1 MKMTKISLAACIALG
16 SLSTASFA
24 QPLEEAIKGIDVS
37 GMLRYRYTDNRYK
50 DQNFNKN
57 GTTKG
62 NANHQWRA
70 EALFKTPVINNV
82 SMNLGIGYHNAQ
94 QNVNHG
100 KGDGTSIAPNAGAF
114 TGNGLGSGSD
124 SWFGVR
130 EFNMVITPDSTNT
143 TIKAGKMIMQ
153 TPISDTLDDRATG
166 IFVTNSDLNHWTF
179 SLGAFDSWSI
189 DDYQTGYLLSPDT
202 NNGSIDKPLYTAAAL
217 SNYDTSIGNFS
228 SQLWL
233 FNATDMIDF
242 AGFGELAW
250 QDSMFHLKGQYAF
263 SKLNSDAN
271 SPWTGI
277 YRHKVKE
284 GNDLY
289 TLEAGVKF
297 HELNVPLA
305 AKIGYWGNTQDGY
318 AVSLD
323 NEGSF
328 QKVGQIWFENA
339 ATGVSISMLPAEGQN
354 MPRGFESNE
363 LSLFY
368 ANINYDILE
377 NLNVG
382 IDFVSGTNKISRGQ
396 GAAHYS
402 GDIDFT
408 EINPNITWQYSKS
421 LRIFAHYSIL
431 TTDTTRQI
439 ATQFANTINAPTI
452 IPAEQISDSE
462 DRNRLRVEVKY
473 TF

>member
-1 MKMTKISLAACIALG
+1 MKITKLSLIACVALA

-37 GMLRYRYTDNRYK
+37 GMLRYRYTDNRYDNK
-50 DQNFNKN
+50 GFNKQERTR
-57 GTTKG
+57 GD
-62 NANHQWRA
+62 ANHQWRA
-70 EALFKTPVINNV
+70 EALFKTPVINNI

-100 KGDGTSIAPNAGAF
+100 KGILDNNGNYTNVFA
-114 TGNGLGSGSD
+114 GNGLGSGSD

-153 TPISDTLDDRATG
+153 TPINDTLDDRATG

-179 SLGAFDSWSI
+179 ALGAFDAWSI
-189 DDYQTGYLLSPDT
+189 DDYQTGYALTP
-202 NNGSIDKPLYTAAAL
+202 NNESFAKPFYTAGAM

-250 QDSMFHLKGQYAF
+250 QNSMFHLKGQYAF

-271 SPWTGI
+271 SPWTSVYKGQ
-277 YRHKVKE
+277 KVKE

-289 TLEAGVKF
+289 TLEAGVRF
-297 HELNVPLA
+297 HDYNIPVA

-323 NEGSF
+323 DEGSF
-328 QKVGQIWFENA
+328 QKVGQIWFENG
-339 ATGVSISMLPAEGQN
+339 ATGVSISMLPTTGQN

-363 LSLFY
+363 LSMFY

-377 NLNVG
+377 NLNIG
-382 IDFVSGTNKISRGQ
+382 IDYVNGTNKIARGQ
-396 GAAHYS
+396 GAARYS
-402 GDIDFT
+402 GDIDFQ
-408 EINPNITWQYSKS
+408 EINPYIVWQYTKS

-431 TTDTTRQI
+431 TTDATRQI
-439 ATQFANTINAPTI
+439 ALGNANTNAWNDANNT
-452 IPAEQISDSE
+452 DSE

>member
-1 MKMTKISLAACIALG
+1 MKITKLSLIACVALA

-37 GMLRYRYTDNRYK
+37 GMLRYRYTDNRYDNK
-50 DQNFNKN
+50 GFNKQERTR
-57 GTTKG
+57 GD
-62 NANHQWRA
+62 ANHQWRA
-70 EALFKTPVINNV
+70 EALFKTPVINNI

-100 KGDGTSIAPNAGAF
+100 KGATLNGTDIPFA
-114 TGNGLGSGSD
+114 GNGLGSGSD

-153 TPISDTLDDRATG
+153 TPINDTLDDRATG

-179 SLGAFDSWSI
+179 ALGAFDAWSI
-189 DDYQTGYLLSPDT
+189 DDYQTGYALTPD
-202 NNGSIDKPLYTAAAL
+202 NKSFAKPFYTAGAM

-250 QDSMFHLKGQYAF
+250 QNSMFHLKGQYAF

-271 SPWTGI
+271 SPWTST
-277 YRHKVKE
+277 YEHKVKE
-284 GNDLY
+284 ANDLY
-289 TLEAGVKF
+289 TLEAGVRF

-323 NEGSF
+323 DEGSF

-339 ATGVSISMLPAEGQN
+339 ATGVSISMLPTAMGQN

-363 LSLFY
+363 LSMFY

-377 NLNVG
+377 NLNIG
-382 IDFVSGTNKISRGQ
+382 IDYVNGTNKIARGQ
-396 GAAHYS
+396 GVARYS
-402 GDIDFT
+402 GDIDFQ
-408 EINPNITWQYSKS
+408 EINPYIVWQYTKS

-431 TTDTTRQI
+431 TTDATRQI
-439 ATQFANTINAPTI
+439 ATAMNNTL
-452 IPAEQISDSE
+452 PAEQISDSE

>member
-1 MKMTKISLAACIALG
+1 MKITKLSLIACVALA

-37 GMLRYRYTDNRYK
+37 GMLRYRYTDNRYDNK
-50 DQNFNKN
+50 GFNKQERTR
-57 GTTKG
+57 GD
-62 NANHQWRA
+62 ANHQWRA
-70 EALFKTPVINNV
+70 EALFKTPVINNI

-100 KGDGTSIAPNAGAF
+100 KGATLNGTDIPFA
-114 TGNGLGSGSD
+114 GNGLGSGSD

-153 TPISDTLDDRATG
+153 TPINDTLDDRATG

-179 SLGAFDSWSI
+179 ALGAFDSWSI

-271 SPWTGI
+271 SPWTSVYKGQ
-277 YRHKVKE
+277 KVKE

-289 TLEAGVKF
+289 TLEAGVRF
-297 HELNVPLA
+297 HDYNIPVA

-323 NEGSF
+323 DEGSF
-328 QKVGQIWFENA
+328 QKVGQIWFENG
-339 ATGVSISMLPAEGQN
+339 ATGVSISMLPATGQK

-363 LSLFY
+363 LSMFY

-377 NLNVG
+377 NLNIG
-382 IDFVSGTNKISRGQ
+382 IDYVNGTNKIARGQ
-396 GAAHYS
+396 GAARYS
-402 GDIDFT
+402 GDIDFQ
-408 EINPNITWQYSKS
+408 EINPYIVWQYTKS

-431 TTDTTRQI
+431 TTDATRQI
-439 ATQFANTINAPTI
+439 ATAMNNTL
-452 IPAEQISDSE
+452 PAEQISDSE

>member
-1 MKMTKISLAACIALG
+1 MKITKLSLIACVALA

-37 GMLRYRYTDNRYK
+37 GMLRYRYTDNRYDNK
-50 DQNFNKN
+50 GFNKQERTR
-57 GTTKG
+57 GD
-62 NANHQWRA
+62 ANHQWRA
-70 EALFKTPVINNV
+70 EALFKTPVINNI

-100 KGDGTSIAPNAGAF
+100 KGATLNGTDIPFA
-114 TGNGLGSGSD
+114 GNGLGSGSD

-153 TPISDTLDDRATG
+153 TPINDTLDDRATG

-179 SLGAFDSWSI
+179 ALGAFDAWSI
-189 DDYQTGYLLSPDT
+189 DDYQTGYSLSSNPR
-202 NNGSIDKPLYTAAAL
+202 NNQSFAKPFYTAGAM

-271 SPWTGI
+271 SPWTSI
-277 YRHKVKE
+277 YEHKVKE
-284 GNDLY
+284 ANDLY
-289 TLEAGVKF
+289 TLEAGVRF

-323 NEGSF
+323 DEGSF
-328 QKVGQIWFENA
+328 QKVGQIWFENG
-339 ATGVSISMLPAEGQN
+339 ATGVSISMLPTAMGQN

-363 LSLFY
+363 LSMFY

-377 NLNVG
+377 NLNIG
-382 IDFVSGTNKISRGQ
+382 IDYVNGTNKIARGQ
-396 GAAHYS
+396 GAARYS
-402 GDIDFT
+402 GDIDFQ
-408 EINPNITWQYSKS
+408 EINPYIVWQYTKS

-431 TTDTTRQI
+431 TTDATRQI
-439 ATQFANTINAPTI
+439 ALGNANTNAWNDANNT
-452 IPAEQISDSE
+452 DSE

>member
-1 MKMTKISLAACIALG
+1 MKITKLSLIACVALA

-37 GMLRYRYTDNRYK
+37 GMLRYRYTDNRYDNK
-50 DQNFNKN
+50 GFNKQERTR
-57 GTTKG
+57 GD
-62 NANHQWRA
+62 ANHQWRA
-70 EALFKTPVINNV
+70 EALFKTPVINNI

-100 KGDGTSIAPNAGAF
+100 KGTGSETPGTAEAF

-124 SWFGVR
+124 SRFGVR

-153 TPISDTLDDRATG
+153 TPINDTLDDRATG

-179 SLGAFDSWSI
+179 ALGAFDAWSI
-189 DDYQTGYLLSPDT
+189 DDYQTGYLLTP

-250 QDSMFHLKGQYAF
+250 QNSMFHLKGQYAF

-271 SPWTGI
+271 SPWTSVYEGQ
-277 YRHKVKE
+277 KVKE

-289 TLEAGVKF
+289 TLEAGVRF
-297 HELNVPLA
+297 HDYNIPVA

-328 QKVGQIWFENA
+328 QKVGQIWFENV

-363 LSLFY
+363 LSMFY

-377 NLNVG
+377 NLNIG
-382 IDFVSGTNKISRGQ
+382 IDYVNGTNKIARGQ
-396 GAAHYS
+396 GAARYS
-402 GDIDFT
+402 GDIDFQ
-408 EINPNITWQYSKS
+408 EINPYIVWQYTKS

-431 TTDTTRQI
+431 TTDATRQI
-439 ATQFANTINAPTI
+439 ALGNADTTAWNDANNT
-452 IPAEQISDSE
+452 DSE
-462 DRNRLRVEVKY
+462 DRNRLRVEIKY

>member
-1 MKMTKISLAACIALG
+1 MKITKLSLIACVALA

-37 GMLRYRYTDNRYK
+37 GMLRYRYTDNRYDNK
-50 DQNFNKN
+50 GFNKQERTR
-57 GTTKG
+57 GD
-62 NANHQWRA
+62 ANHQWRA
-70 EALFKTPVINNV
+70 EALFKTPVINNI

-100 KGDGTSIAPNAGAF
+100 KGATLNGTDIPFA
-114 TGNGLGSGSD
+114 GNGLGSGSD

-153 TPISDTLDDRATG
+153 TPINDTLDDRATG

-179 SLGAFDSWSI
+179 ALGAFDSWSI

-228 SQLWL
+228 TQLWL

-271 SPWTGI
+271 SPWTSI
-277 YRHKVKE
+277 YEHKVKE
-284 GNDLY
+284 ANDLY
-289 TLEAGVKF
+289 TLEAGVRF
-297 HELNVPLA
+297 HDYNIPVA

-328 QKVGQIWFENA
+328 QKVGQIWFENG
-339 ATGVSISMLPAEGQN
+339 ATGVSISMLRTTGQN

-363 LSLFY
+363 LSMFY

-377 NLNVG
+377 NLNIG
-382 IDFVSGTNKISRGQ
+382 IDYVNGTNKIARGQ
-396 GAAHYS
+396 GAARYS
-402 GDIDFT
+402 GDIDFQ
-408 EINPNITWQYSKS
+408 EINPYIVWQYTKS

-431 TTDTTRQI
+431 TTDATRQI
-439 ATQFANTINAPTI
+439 ALGNANTNAWNDANNT
-452 IPAEQISDSE
+452 DSE
-462 DRNRLRVEVKY
+462 DRNRLRVEIKY

>member
-1 MKMTKISLAACIALG
+1 MKITKLSLIACVALA

-37 GMLRYRYTDNRYK
+37 GMLRYRYTDNRYDNK
-50 DQNFNKN
+50 GFNKQERTR
-57 GTTKG
+57 GD
-62 NANHQWRA
+62 ANHQWRA
-70 EALFKTPVINNV
+70 EALFKTPVINNI

-100 KGDGTSIAPNAGAF
+100 KGATLNGTDIPFA
-114 TGNGLGSGSD
+114 GNGLGSGSD

-153 TPISDTLDDRATG
+153 TPINDTLDDRATG

-179 SLGAFDSWSI
+179 ALGAFDAWSI

-202 NNGSIDKPLYTAAAL
+202 NNGSIDKPFYTAAAL

-271 SPWTGI
+271 SPWTSI
-277 YRHKVKE
+277 YEHKVKE
-284 GNDLY
+284 ANDLY
-289 TLEAGVKF
+289 TLEAGVRF

-323 NEGSF
+323 DEGSF

-339 ATGVSISMLPAEGQN
+339 ATGVSISMLPAMGQN

-363 LSLFY
+363 LSMFY

-377 NLNVG
+377 NLNIG
-382 IDFVSGTNKISRGQ
+382 IDYVNGTNKIARGQ
-396 GAAHYS
+396 GAARYS
-402 GDIDFT
+402 GDIDFQ
-408 EINPNITWQYSKS
+408 EINPYIVWQYTKS

-431 TTDTTRQI
+431 TTETSREVAMNVAGTTTWNDSI
-439 ATQFANTINAPTI
+439 NT
-452 IPAEQISDSE
+452 DSE

>member
-1 MKMTKISLAACIALG
+1 MKITKLSLIACVALA

-37 GMLRYRYTDNRYK
+37 GMLRYRYTDNRYDNK
-50 DQNFNKN
+50 GFNKQERTR
-57 GTTKG
+57 GD
-62 NANHQWRA
+62 ANHQWRA
-70 EALFKTPVINNV
+70 EALFKTPVINNI

-100 KGDGTSIAPNAGAF
+100 KGILDDNDNYTNVFA
-114 TGNGLGSGSD
+114 GNGLGSGSD

-153 TPISDTLDDRATG
+153 TPINDTLDDRATG

-179 SLGAFDSWSI
+179 ALGAFDAWSI
-189 DDYQTGYLLSPDT
+189 DDYQTGYTLTPD
-202 NNGSIDKPLYTAAAL
+202 NESFAKPFYTAGAM

-250 QDSMFHLKGQYAF
+250 QNSMFHLKGQYAF

-271 SPWTGI
+271 SPWTSVYEGQ
-277 YRHKVKE
+277 KVKE

-289 TLEAGVKF
+289 TLEAGVRF
-297 HELNVPLA
+297 HDYNIPVA

-323 NEGSF
+323 DEGSF
-328 QKVGQIWFENA
+328 QKVGQIWFENG
-339 ATGVSISMLPAEGQN
+339 ATGVSISMLPTAMGQN

-363 LSLFY
+363 LSMFY

-377 NLNVG
+377 NLNIG
-382 IDFVSGTNKISRGQ
+382 IDYVNGTNKIARGQ
-396 GAAHYS
+396 GVARYS
-402 GDIDFT
+402 GDIDFQ
-408 EINPNITWQYSKS
+408 EINPYIVWQYTKS

-431 TTDTTRQI
+431 TTDTTKQI
-439 ATQFANTINAPTI
+439 ALGNADTAAWDNTRNT
-452 IPAEQISDSE
+452 DSE

>member
-1 MKMTKISLAACIALG
+1 MKITKLSLIACVALA

-37 GMLRYRYTDNRYK
+37 GMLRYRYTDNRYDNK
-50 DQNFNKN
+50 GFNKQERTR
-57 GTTKG
+57 GD
-62 NANHQWRA
+62 ANHQWRA
-70 EALFKTPVINNV
+70 EALFKTPVINNI

-100 KGDGTSIAPNAGAF
+100 KGILDNNGNYTNVFA
-114 TGNGLGSGSD
+114 GNGLGSGSD

-153 TPISDTLDDRATG
+153 TPINDTLDDRATG

-179 SLGAFDSWSI
+179 ALGAFDAWSI
-189 DDYQTGYLLSPDT
+189 DDYQTGYALTPD
-202 NNGSIDKPLYTAAAL
+202 NKSFAKPFYTAGAM

-250 QDSMFHLKGQYAF
+250 QNSMFHLKGQYAF

-271 SPWTGI
+271 SPWTSVYKGQ
-277 YRHKVKE
+277 KVKE

-289 TLEAGVKF
+289 TLEAGVRF
-297 HELNVPLA
+297 HDYNIPVA

-323 NEGSF
+323 DEGSF
-328 QKVGQIWFENA
+328 QKVGQIWFENG
-339 ATGVSISMLPAEGQN
+339 ATGVSISMLPTNGQK

-363 LSLFY
+363 LSMFY

-377 NLNVG
+377 NLNIG
-382 IDFVSGTNKISRGQ
+382 IDYVNGTNKIARGQ
-396 GAAHYS
+396 GAARYS
-402 GDIDFT
+402 GDIDFQ
-408 EINPNITWQYSKS
+408 EINPYIVWQYTKS

-431 TTDTTRQI
+431 TTDATRQI
-439 ATQFANTINAPTI
+439 ATAMNNTL
-452 IPAEQISDSE
+452 PAEQISDSE

>member
-1 MKMTKISLAACIALG
+1 MKITKLSLIACVALA

-37 GMLRYRYTDNRYK
+37 GMLRYRYTDNRYDNK
-50 DQNFNKN
+50 GFNKQERTR
-57 GTTKG
+57 GD
-62 NANHQWRA
+62 ANHQWRA
-70 EALFKTPVINNV
+70 EALFKTPVINNI
-82 SMNLGIGYHNAQ
+82 SMNLGIGYHNVQ

-100 KGDGTSIAPNAGAF
+100 KGILDNNGNYTNVFA
-114 TGNGLGSGSD
+114 GNGLGSGSD
-124 SWFGVR
+124 SRFGVR

-153 TPISDTLDDRATG
+153 TPINDTLDDRATG

-179 SLGAFDSWSI
+179 ALGAFDAWSI
-189 DDYQTGYLLSPDT
+189 DDYQTGYALTPD
-202 NNGSIDKPLYTAAAL
+202 NKSFAKPFYTAGAM

-250 QDSMFHLKGQYAF
+250 QNSMFHLKGQYAF

-271 SPWTGI
+271 SPWTSVYEGQ
-277 YRHKVKE
+277 KVKE

-289 TLEAGVKF
+289 TLEAGVRF
-297 HELNVPLA
+297 HDYNIPVA

-323 NEGSF
+323 DEGSF
-328 QKVGQIWFENA
+328 QKVGQIWFENG
-339 ATGVSISMLPAEGQN
+339 ATGVSISMLPTAMGQN

-363 LSLFY
+363 LSMFY

-377 NLNVG
+377 NLNIG
-382 IDFVSGTNKISRGQ
+382 IDYVNGTNKIARGQ
-396 GAAHYS
+396 GVARYS
-402 GDIDFT
+402 GDIDFQ
-408 EINPNITWQYSKS
+408 EINPYIVWQYTKS

-431 TTDTTRQI
+431 TTDATRQI
-439 ATQFANTINAPTI
+439 ALGNANTSAWNDANNT
-452 IPAEQISDSE
+452 DSE

>member
-1 MKMTKISLAACIALG
+1 MKITKLSLIACVALA

-37 GMLRYRYTDNRYK
+37 GMLRYRYTDNRYDNK
-50 DQNFNKN
+50 GFNKQERTR
-57 GTTKG
+57 GD
-62 NANHQWRA
+62 ANHQWRA
-70 EALFKTPVINNV
+70 EALFKTPVINNI

-100 KGDGTSIAPNAGAF
+100 KGATLNGTDIPFA
-114 TGNGLGSGSD
+114 GNGLGSGSD

-153 TPISDTLDDRATG
+153 TPINDTLDDRATG

-179 SLGAFDSWSI
+179 ALGAFDAWSI
-189 DDYQTGYLLSPDT
+189 DDYQTGYSLSSNPR
-202 NNGSIDKPLYTAAAL
+202 NNQSFAKPFYTAGAM

-271 SPWTGI
+271 SPWTSI
-277 YRHKVKE
+277 YEHKVKE
-284 GNDLY
+284 ANDLY
-289 TLEAGVKF
+289 TLEAGVRF
-297 HELNVPLA
+297 HDYNIPVA

-323 NEGSF
+323 DEGSF
-328 QKVGQIWFENA
+328 QKVGQIWFENG
-339 ATGVSISMLPAEGQN
+339 ATGVSISMLPTNGQN

-363 LSLFY
+363 LSMFY

-377 NLNVG
+377 NLNIG
-382 IDFVSGTNKISRGQ
+382 IDYVNGTNKIARGQ
-396 GAAHYS
+396 GAARYS
-402 GDIDFT
+402 GDIDFQ
-408 EINPNITWQYSKS
+408 EINPYIVWQYTKS

-439 ATQFANTINAPTI
+439 ATAMNNTL
-452 IPAEQISDSE
+452 PAEQISDSE

>member
-1 MKMTKISLAACIALG
+1 MKITKLSLIACVALA

-37 GMLRYRYTDNRYK
+37 GMLRYRYTDNRYDNK
-50 DQNFNKN
+50 GFNKQERTR
-57 GTTKG
+57 GD
-62 NANHQWRA
+62 ANHQWRA
-70 EALFKTPVINNV
+70 EALFKTPVINNI

-100 KGDGTSIAPNAGAF
+100 KGILDNNGNYTNVFA
-114 TGNGLGSGSD
+114 GNGLGSGSD

-179 SLGAFDSWSI
+179 ALGAFDAWSI

-250 QDSMFHLKGQYAF
+250 QNSMFHLKGQYAF

-271 SPWTGI
+271 SPWTSVYKGQ
-277 YRHKVKE
+277 KVKE

-289 TLEAGVKF
+289 TLEAGVRF
-297 HELNVPLA
+297 HDYNIPVA

-323 NEGSF
+323 DEGSF
-328 QKVGQIWFENA
+328 QKVGQIWFENG
-339 ATGVSISMLPAEGQN
+339 ATGVSISMLPTNGQN

-363 LSLFY
+363 LSMFY

-377 NLNVG
+377 NLNIG
-382 IDFVSGTNKISRGQ
+382 IDYVNGTNKIARGQ
-396 GAAHYS
+396 GAARYS
-402 GDIDFT
+402 GDIDFQ
-408 EINPNITWQYSKS
+408 EINPYIVWQYTKS

-431 TTDTTRQI
+431 TTDATKEI
-439 ATQFANTINAPTI
+439 ATNFATASDPTLTTN
-452 IPAEQISDSE
+452 QISDSE

>member
-1 MKMTKISLAACIALG
+1 MKITKLSLIACVALA

-37 GMLRYRYTDNRYK
+37 GMLRYRYTDNRYDNK
-50 DQNFNKN
+50 GFNKQERTR
-57 GTTKG
+57 GD
-62 NANHQWRA
+62 ANHQWRA
-70 EALFKTPVINNV
+70 EALFKTPVINNI

-100 KGDGTSIAPNAGAF
+100 KGILDNNGNYTNVFA
-114 TGNGLGSGSD
+114 GNGLGSGSD
-124 SWFGVR
+124 SRFGVR

-153 TPISDTLDDRATG
+153 TPINDTLDDRATG

-179 SLGAFDSWSI
+179 NLGAFDSWSI
-189 DDYQTGYLLSPDT
+189 DDYQTGYLLTP

-228 SQLWL
+228 SQLWF

-277 YRHKVKE
+277 YEGNKVKE

-339 ATGVSISMLPAEGQN
+339 ATGVSISMLPAIGQK

-363 LSLFY
+363 LSMFY

-377 NLNVG
+377 NLNIG
-382 IDFVSGTNKISRGQ
+382 IDYVNGTNKIARGQ
-396 GAAHYS
+396 GAARYS
-402 GDIDFT
+402 GDIDFQ
-408 EINPNITWQYSKS
+408 EINPYIVWQYTKS

-431 TTDTTRQI
+431 TTDATKEI
-439 ATQFANTINAPTI
+439 ATNFATASDPTLT
-452 IPAEQISDSE
+452 ANQISDSE

>member
-1 MKMTKISLAACIALG
+1 MKITKLSLIACVALA

-37 GMLRYRYTDNRYK
+37 GMLRYRYTDNRYDNK
-50 DQNFNKN
+50 GFNKQERTR
-57 GTTKG
+57 GD
-62 NANHQWRA
+62 ANHQWRA
-70 EALFKTPVINNV
+70 EALFKTPVINNI

-100 KGDGTSIAPNAGAF
+100 KGILDNNGNYTNVFA
-114 TGNGLGSGSD
+114 GNGLGSGSD

-153 TPISDTLDDRATG
+153 TPINDTLDDRATG

-179 SLGAFDSWSI
+179 ALGAFDAWSI
-189 DDYQTGYLLSPDT
+189 DDYQTGYALTPD
-202 NNGSIDKPLYTAAAL
+202 NESFAKPFYTAGAM
-217 SNYDTSIGNFS
+217 SNYDTNIGNFS

-271 SPWTGI
+271 SPWTSVYKGQ
-277 YRHKVKE
+277 KVKE

-289 TLEAGVKF
+289 TLEAGVRF

-323 NEGSF
+323 DEGSF

-339 ATGVSISMLPAEGQN
+339 ATGVSISMLPTAMGQN

-363 LSLFY
+363 LSMFY

-382 IDFVSGTNKISRGQ
+382 IDFVTGTNKISRGQ
-396 GAAHYS
+396 GATHYS

-439 ATQFANTINAPTI
+439 ATAMNNTL
-452 IPAEQISDSE
+452 PAEQISDSE

>member
-1 MKMTKISLAACIALG
+1 MKITKLSLIACVALA

-37 GMLRYRYTDNRYK
+37 GMLRYRYTDNRYDNK
-50 DQNFNKN
+50 GFNKQERTR
-57 GTTKG
+57 GD
-62 NANHQWRA
+62 ANHQWRA
-70 EALFKTPVINNV
+70 EALFKTPVINNI

-100 KGDGTSIAPNAGAF
+100 KGILDNNGNYTNVFA
-114 TGNGLGSGSD
+114 GNGLGSGSD

-153 TPISDTLDDRATG
+153 TPINDTLDDRATG

-179 SLGAFDSWSI
+179 ALGAFDAWSI
-189 DDYQTGYLLSPDT
+189 DDYQTGYALTPD
-202 NNGSIDKPLYTAAAL
+202 NKSFAKPFYTAGAM

-271 SPWTGI
+271 SPWTSI
-277 YRHKVKE
+277 YEHKVKE
-284 GNDLY
+284 ANDLY
-289 TLEAGVKF
+289 TLEAGVRF
-297 HELNVPLA
+297 HDYNIPVA

-323 NEGSF
+323 DEGSF
-328 QKVGQIWFENA
+328 QKVGQIWFENG
-339 ATGVSISMLPAEGQN
+339 ATGVSISMLPTNGQK

-363 LSLFY
+363 LSMFY

-377 NLNVG
+377 NLNIG
-382 IDFVSGTNKISRGQ
+382 IDYVNGTNKIARGQ
-396 GAAHYS
+396 GAARYS
-402 GDIDFT
+402 GDIDFQ
-408 EINPNITWQYSKS
+408 EINPYIVWQYTKS

-431 TTDTTRQI
+431 TTDATRQI
-439 ATQFANTINAPTI
+439 ALGNAN
-452 IPAEQISDSE
+452 ISAWNDANNTDSE

>member
-1 MKMTKISLAACIALG
+1 MKITKLSLIACVALA

-37 GMLRYRYTDNRYK
+37 GMLRYRYTDNRYDNK
-50 DQNFNKN
+50 GFNKQERTR
-57 GTTKG
+57 GD
-62 NANHQWRA
+62 ANHQWRA
-70 EALFKTPVINNV
+70 EALFKTPVINNI

-100 KGDGTSIAPNAGAF
+100 KGILDNNGNYTNVFA
-114 TGNGLGSGSD
+114 GNGLGSGSD

-153 TPISDTLDDRATG
+153 TPINDTLDDRATG

-179 SLGAFDSWSI
+179 ALGAFDAWSI
-189 DDYQTGYLLSPDT
+189 DDYQTGYALTPD
-202 NNGSIDKPLYTAAAL
+202 NKSFAKPFYTAGAM
-217 SNYDTSIGNFS
+217 SNYDTGIGSFS

-250 QDSMFHLKGQYAF
+250 QNSMFHLKGQYAF

-271 SPWTGI
+271 SPWTSVYKGQ
-277 YRHKVKE
+277 KVKE

-289 TLEAGVKF
+289 TLEAGVRF
-297 HELNVPLA
+297 HDYNIPVA

-328 QKVGQIWFENA
+328 QKVGQIWFENG
-339 ATGVSISMLPAEGQN
+339 ATGVSISMLPTTGQN

-363 LSLFY
+363 LSMFY

-377 NLNVG
+377 NLNIG
-382 IDFVSGTNKISRGQ
+382 IDYVNGTNKIARGQ
-396 GAAHYS
+396 GAARYS
-402 GDIDFT
+402 GDIDFQ
-408 EINPNITWQYSKS
+408 EINPYIVWQYTKS

-431 TTDTTRQI
+431 TTDATKEI
-439 ATQFANTINAPTI
+439 ATNFATASDPTLT
-452 IPAEQISDSE
+452 ANQISDSE

>member
-1 MKMTKISLAACIALG
+1 MKITKLSLIACVALA

-37 GMLRYRYTDNRYK
+37 GMLRYRYTDNRYDNK
-50 DQNFNKN
+50 GFNKQERTR
-57 GTTKG
+57 GD
-62 NANHQWRA
+62 ANHQWRA
-70 EALFKTPVINNV
+70 EALFKTPVINNI

-100 KGDGTSIAPNAGAF
+100 KGILDNNGNYTNVFA
-114 TGNGLGSGSD
+114 GNGLGSGSD
-124 SWFGVR
+124 SRFGVR

-153 TPISDTLDDRATG
+153 TPINDTLDDRATG

-179 SLGAFDSWSI
+179 ALGAFDAWSI
-189 DDYQTGYLLSPDT
+189 DDYQTGYALTPD
-202 NNGSIDKPLYTAAAL
+202 NKSFAKPFYTAGAM

-250 QDSMFHLKGQYAF
+250 QNSMFHLKGQYAF

-271 SPWTGI
+271 SPWTSVYEGQ
-277 YRHKVKE
+277 KVKE

-289 TLEAGVKF
+289 TLEAGVRF
-297 HELNVPLA
+297 HDYNIPVA

-323 NEGSF
+323 DEGSF
-328 QKVGQIWFENA
+328 QKVGQIWFENG
-339 ATGVSISMLPAEGQN
+339 ATGVSISMLPTAMGQN

-363 LSLFY
+363 LSMFY

-377 NLNVG
+377 NLNIG
-382 IDFVSGTNKISRGQ
+382 IDYVNGTNKIARGQ
-396 GAAHYS
+396 GVARYS
-402 GDIDFT
+402 GDIDFQ
-408 EINPNITWQYSKS
+408 EINPYIVWQYTKS

-431 TTDTTRQI
+431 TTDATRQI
-439 ATQFANTINAPTI
+439 ALGNANTSAWNDANNT
-452 IPAEQISDSE
+452 DSE

>member
-1 MKMTKISLAACIALG
+1 MKITKLSLIACVALA

-37 GMLRYRYTDNRYK
+37 GMLRYRYTDNRYDNK
-50 DQNFNKN
+50 GFNKQERTR
-57 GTTKG
+57 GD
-62 NANHQWRA
+62 ANHQWRA
-70 EALFKTPVINNV
+70 EALFKTPVINNI
-82 SMNLGIGYHNAQ
+82 SMNLGIGYHNVQ

-100 KGDGTSIAPNAGAF
+100 KGATLNGTDIPFA
-114 TGNGLGSGSD
+114 GNGLGSGSD
-124 SWFGVR
+124 SRFGVR

-153 TPISDTLDDRATG
+153 TPINDTLDDRATG

-179 SLGAFDSWSI
+179 ALGAFDAWSI
-189 DDYQTGYLLSPDT
+189 DDYQTGYLLDP
-202 NNGSIDKPLYTAAAL
+202 NNGSIDKPFYTAGAM

-250 QDSMFHLKGQYAF
+250 QNSMFHLKGQYAF

-271 SPWTGI
+271 SPWTSV
-277 YRHKVKE
+277 YDQKVKE

-289 TLEAGVKF
+289 TLEAGVRF
-297 HELNVPLA
+297 HDYNIPVA

-323 NEGSF
+323 DEGSF
-328 QKVGQIWFENA
+328 QKVGQIWFENG
-339 ATGVSISMLPAEGQN
+339 ATGVSISMLPTAMGQN

-363 LSLFY
+363 LSMFY

-377 NLNVG
+377 NLNIG
-382 IDFVSGTNKISRGQ
+382 IDYVNGTNKIARGQ
-396 GAAHYS
+396 GAARYS
-402 GDIDFT
+402 GDIDFQ
-408 EINPNITWQYSKS
+408 EINPYIVWQYTKS

-431 TTDTTRQI
+431 TTDATRQI
-439 ATQFANTINAPTI
+439 ATAMNNTL
-452 IPAEQISDSE
+452 PAEQISDSE